1 MFHYMMMPLFRN
13 INTEPPTL
21 YSLMNSIVNYNNPNP
36 VKISELS
43 KNART
48 TIFNF
53 DYPLS
58 SKVTKEEFE
67 VMILNKFMQRRIGF
81 QTFTAWQLQLNV
93 KLNEI
98 MPLYNKLFDSLEGW
112 DLFNDGE
119 QVTRDVT
126 DNRVIDGTSTQIGS
140 GTTNQTSDKRYS
152 ELPQNQITDVQNGTY
167 LTTYNYD
174 TDTGS
179 TTQNSSTTTKS
190 DDTGNLKET
199 IKRSPSDKIKIY
211 QEFIQN
217 KNNIYTMIFKDLDTL
232 FYQIV

>member
-1 MFHYMMMPLFRN
+1 MFHYMMMSLFRN

-81 QTFTAWQLQLNV
+81 QTFTSWQLQLNV

-126 DNRVIDGTSTQIGS
+126 DNRVIDGTSTQSAS
-140 GTTNQTSDKRYS
+140 GTTNQTSDRRYS
-152 ELPQNQITDVQNGTY
+152 ELPQNQIADVQNGTY

-174 TDTGS
+174 TETGA

-190 DDTGNLKET
+190 DDKGNLKET
-199 IKRSPSDKIKIY
+199 IKRSTSDKIKIY

>member
-1 MFHYMMMPLFRN
+1 MFHYMMIPILNN

-58 SKVTKEEFE
+58 SNVLKEDFE
-67 VMILNKFMQRRIGF
+67 VMILNKFIQRRIGY

-126 DNRVIDGTSTQIGS
+126 DNRIIDGTSSQSGS
-140 GTTNQTSDKRYS
+140 GTTNQTSDRRYS
-152 ELPQNQITDVQNGTY
+152 ELPQNQITNVKDGTY

-174 TDTGS
+174 TENGT
-179 TTQNSSTTTKS
+179 TTQNSSTTTKT
-190 DDTGNLKET
+190 DDKGNLKET
-199 IKRSPSDKIKIY
+199 IKRSPADKIKIY

-217 KNNIYTMIFKDLDTL
+217 KNNIYTMIFKDLDSL

>member
-1 MFHYMMMPLFRN
+1 MFHYMMMPIFHN

-98 MPLYNKLFDSLEGW
+98 MPLYNKLFDALDGW

-126 DNRVIDGTSTQIGS
+126 DNRVIDGTSTQSAS
-140 GTTNQTSDKRYS
+140 GTTNQTSDRRYS
-152 ELPQNQITDVQNGTY
+152 ELPQNQIADVQNGTY

-174 TDTGS
+174 TETGA

-217 KNNIYTMIFKDLDTL
+217 KNNIYTMIYKDLDTL

>member
-1 MFHYMMMPLFRN
+1 MFHYMMMPLFPN

-43 KNART
+43 KKART

-58 SKVTKEEFE
+58 TKVTKEEFE
-67 VMILNKFMQRRIGF
+67 VMILNKFMQRRIGY
-81 QTFTAWQLQLNV
+81 QTFTSWQLQLNV

-126 DNRVIDGTSTQIGS
+126 DNRVIDGTSTQTAS
-140 GTTNQTSDKRYS
+140 GTTNQTSDRRYS
-152 ELPQNQITDVQNGTY
+152 ELPQNQIADVQNGTY

-174 TDTGS
+174 TETGA

-217 KNNIYTMIFKDLDTL
+217 KNNIYTMIFKDLDPL

>member
-1 MFHYMMMPLFRN
+1 MFHYMMMPLFPN

-58 SKVTKEEFE
+58 SNVTKEEFE
-67 VMILNKFMQRRIGF
+67 VMILNKFMQRRIGY
-81 QTFTAWQLQLNV
+81 QTFTSCQLQLNV

-190 DDTGNLKET
+190 DDTDN
-199 IKRSPSDKIKIY
+199 
-211 QEFIQN
+211 
-217 KNNIYTMIFKDLDTL
+217 
-232 FYQIV
+232 

>member
-1 MFHYMMMPLFRN
+1 MFHYMMMPIFHN

-67 VMILNKFMQRRIGF
+67 VMILNKFMQRRIGY

-126 DNRVIDGTSTQIGS
+126 DNRVIDGTSTQSAS
-140 GTTNQTSDKRYS
+140 GTTNQTSDRRYS
-152 ELPQNQITDVQNGTY
+152 ELPQNQIADVQNGTY

-174 TDTGS
+174 TETGA

-217 KNNIYTMIFKDLDTL
+217 KNNIYTMIYKDLDTL

>member
-1 MFHYMMMPLFRN
+1 MFHYMMIPLLNN

-43 KNART
+43 KNARA

-58 SKVTKEEFE
+58 SKLLKEDFE
-67 VMILNKFMQRRIGF
+67 VMILNKFIKRRIGY
-81 QTFTAWQLQLNV
+81 QTFTSWQLQLNV
-93 KLNEI
+93 ELNEI
-98 MPLYNKLFDSLEGW
+98 MHLYNKLFDSLEGW
-112 DLFNDGE
+112 DIFNDGE
-119 QVTRDVT
+119 QMTRDVT
-126 DNRVIDGTSTQIGS
+126 DNRIIDGTSSQSGS
-140 GTTNQTSDKRYS
+140 GTTNQTSDRRYS
-152 ELPQNQITDVQNGTY
+152 ELPQNQITNVQNGTY

-174 TDTGS
+174 TENGT

-190 DDTGNLKET
+190 DDKGNLKET
-199 IKRSPSDKIKIY
+199 ITRSPADKLKIY

>member
-1 MFHYMMMPLFRN
+1 MFHYMMMPLFHN

-58 SKVTKEEFE
+58 SNVTKEEFE
-67 VMILNKFMQRRIGF
+67 VMILNKFMQRRIAY
-81 QTFTAWQLQLNV
+81 QTFTSWQLQLNV

-152 ELPQNQITDVQNGTY
+152 ELPQNQIADVQNGTY

-174 TDTGS
+174 TDTGT

>member
-1 MFHYMMMPLFRN
+1 MFHYMMMPLFHN

-58 SKVTKEEFE
+58 SNVTKEEFE
-67 VMILNKFMQRRIGF
+67 VMILNKFMQRRIGY

-126 DNRVIDGTSTQIGS
+126 DNRVIDGTSTQTGS
-140 GTTNQTSDKRYS
+140 GTTNQTSDRRYS
-152 ELPQNQITDVQNGTY
+152 ELPQNQIADVQNGTY

-190 DDTGNLKET
+190 DDKGTLKET